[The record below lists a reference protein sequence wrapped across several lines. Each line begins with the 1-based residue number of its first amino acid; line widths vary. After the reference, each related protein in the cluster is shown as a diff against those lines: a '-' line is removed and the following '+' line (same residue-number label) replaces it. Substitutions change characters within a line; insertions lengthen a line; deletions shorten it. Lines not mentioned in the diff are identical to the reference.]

1 MEAGRD
7 KAGRDKVMSRH
18 SGGSRSFHVATHRR
32 VAIRQVATCFR
43 VVSCRGAVSGRVL
56 LNRALG

>member
-1 MEAGRD
+1 
-7 KAGRDKVMSRH
+7 MSRH
-18 SGGSRSFHVATHRR
+18 SGGSRSGQVATQRRVAIKQVVTQQR

-43 VVSCRGAVSGRVL
+43 VVSCRGAVSGCVL